1 MVRVISQETFDSVVK
16 ENMDDF
22 GLEKEEAIKEAI
34 SQFESQGVNLA
45 NIITSNTSHQD
56 HLVVNALKKLS
67 MNESENSEDEIIE
80 ACKSIGS
87 ECSKG
92 LAEKMVATKEGAYDK
107 LIEITINEDKSESA
121 RNEALAALAALLDTN
136 PDPFDQRGFVA
147 IMQGLSSP
155 SMTSNALELAL
166 VVCVRHEHNRQ
177 NLMRNDIL
185 KHLDAV
191 FDSHPV
197 RVARIWQALV
207 QDDDVRVP
215 YGKAHENARAI
226 VEEHQG
232 LQKLCGQLEVIQ
244 SPQELALLLSC
255 LSSLTVRNEYCQLVS
270 DIGLQQVFHLLLQP
284 EQNNNVLKE
293 VLSVLK
299 TLAGNDNVKK
309 DICIS
314 QKLPAVIA
322 TLSSHLS
329 HKGIC
334 HAGSS
339 ALGAICLRMPDN
351 AQQVV
356 TAGGAKA
363 LIQVL
368 RTHKANAKISVS

>member
-34 SQFESQGVNLA
+34 SQFESQVCVYKITQSKCQTVNLPLLLQGVNLA

-107 LIEITINEDKSESA
+107 LIEITINEDKSESV

-322 TLSSHLS
+322 TLSSHLVS
-329 HKGIC
+329 EK
-334 HAGSS
+334 SS
-339 ALGAICLRMPDN
+339 PIFG
-351 AQQVV
+351 
-356 TAGGAKA
+356 
-363 LIQVL
+363 
-368 RTHKANAKISVS
+368 